1 MQWSRWGWRW
11 GSSSTESRIFHQ
23 VKSHCVFVKVGK
35 NWANALTMR
44 IQKSHPMHCD
54 VQHMHL
60 DGATTRGKDQN
71 VFLSLLTIVNLHIPL
86 SLLQNVKT
94 ICEKIGW
101 LDFAESIRARPNWT
115 EHIIES
121 TTSCFVRNTFHKW
134 RSKKIFSKNF
144 SLTDQFRIGVCMW
157 TAARQQEQ
165 GPQSKNASRIT
176 PPSASCFKEVSN

>member
-23 VKSHCVFVKVGK
+23 VKSHCVLVKVGK

-60 DGATTRGKDQN
+60 DGAPTGGKYQI
-71 VFLSLLTIVNLHIPL
+71 VFLSLLTKVSLYILL
-86 SLLQNVKT
+86 FLLQNQMLQSGNLWRT
-94 ICEKIGW
+94 ICQNIEW

-144 SLTDQFRIGVCMW
+144 SLTDKLRIGVCM
-157 TAARQQEQ
+157 
-165 GPQSKNASRIT
+165 
-176 PPSASCFKEVSN
+176 